1 MSLTIFVLCYNRPDL
16 ARLSIQSIVQQSC
29 QNFQLIISDQ
39 STNNEVDV
47 MVKSEFPNVTYIKRS
62 PSLKH
67 LEHFNVCIRE
77 VRTNYYCLFHDD
89 DLMGPNF
96 VEAML
101 QFIGDHPFAA
111 AFACNAF
118 IETNGK
124 VESRLS
130 FVSKKKYELI
140 GSPRDLAERY
150 FSHNQSGIAPN
161 PSYIYSHRLA
171 GDELFIVNGGK
182 YADVALLLDILQKG
196 AILWLNKPLMTYRIH
211 GNNVGSIESIPDR
224 LRFLGYLKKH
234 RKAFG
239 GAILQDYRYSFI
251 YKKILNANKG
261 LSSKRLGVIEN
272 FLSLYQISRY
282 TRFSTYKTLLKRA
295 LVKWT

>member
-29 QNFQLIISDQ
+29 QSFQLIVSDH
-39 STNNEVDV
+39 STNNEVEV
-47 MVKSEFPNVTYIKRS
+47 MVKREFPNVTYIKRS

-77 VRTNYYCLFHDD
+77 VQTDYYCLFHDD
-89 DLMGPNF
+89 DLMGVNF
-96 VEAML
+96 VESML
-101 QFIGDHPFAA
+101 QFIGCHPSAA

-124 VESRLS
+124 VEPRLS
-130 FVSKKKYELI
+130 FISKKKYELI
-140 GSPRDLAERY
+140 SNPRELAERY

-161 PSYIYSHRLA
+161 PSYVYNHRLA

-196 AILWLNKPLMTYRIH
+196 IILWLNKPLMTYRIH

-239 GAILQDYRYSFI
+239 RALLQDYRYSFI
-251 YKKILNANKG
+251 YKKILNSNRSA
-261 LSSKRLGVIEN
+261 SSMRLGVVKN

-282 TRFSTYKTLLKRA
+282 TRFSTYKTLVKRA
-295 LVKWT
+295 LIKWS

>member
-16 ARLSIQSIVQQSC
+16 ARLSIQSIVEQSC
-29 QNFQLIISDQ
+29 QSFQLIISDH
-39 STNNEVDV
+39 STNNEVEL
-47 MVKSEFPNVTYIKRS
+47 MVKSEFPNVSYVKRS
-62 PSLKH
+62 VSLKH
-67 LEHFNVCIRE
+67 LEHFNVCIEE
-77 VRTNYYCLFHDD
+77 VRTDYYCLFHDD
-89 DLMGPNF
+89 DLMGENF
-96 VEAML
+96 VETML
-101 QFIGDHPFAA
+101 QFIGDYPTAA

-124 VESRLS
+124 VEPRLS

-140 GSPRDLAERY
+140 STPRELAERY

-161 PSYIYSHRLA
+161 PSYVYSHRLA

-182 YADVALLLDILQKG
+182 YADVALLLDVLQKG

-239 GAILQDYRYSFI
+239 KAILQDYRYSFI
-251 YKKILNANKG
+251 YKKILNSNRSS
-261 LSSKRLGVIEN
+261 SSKRLGVVKN
-272 FLSLYQISRY
+272 FLSSYQLSRY
-282 TRFSTYKTLLKRA
+282 TRFSTYKILVKRA
-295 LVKWT
+295 LLKWT

>member
-1 MSLTIFVLCYNRPDL
+1 VSLTIFVLCYNRPDF

-29 QNFQLIISDQ
+29 QNFHLIISDQ
-39 STNNEVDV
+39 STNNEVEA
-47 MVKSEFPNVTYIKRS
+47 MVKSDFPNISYIKRS

-67 LEHFNVCIRE
+67 LEHFNVCIKE
-77 VRTNYYCLFHDD
+77 VITDYYCLFHDD
-89 DLMGPNF
+89 DLMGTNY
-96 VEAML
+96 VETML
-101 QFIGDHPFAA
+101 QFIGDHPSAA
-111 AFACNAF
+111 AYACNAF

-124 VESRLS
+124 VEPRLS
-130 FVSKKKYELI
+130 FISKNKYELI
-140 GSPRDLAERY
+140 SGPRDLAERY

-171 GDELFIVNGGK
+171 GEELFIVNGGK
-182 YADVALLLDILQKG
+182 YADVSLLLDILQKG

-234 RKAFG
+234 KKVFGKAV
-239 GAILQDYRYSFI
+239 LQDYRYSFI
-251 YKKILNANKG
+251 YKKILNSSQSS
-261 LSSKRLGVIEN
+261 SSKRFGVVKN
-272 FLSLYQISRY
+272 FLSLYQVSRY
-282 TRFSTYKTLLKRA
+282 TRLSTYKTLVKRA